1 MARSEPRTVCAI
13 HASAVQ
19 IPDTLPSRIPKS
31 HRNSKQLHMLSLHQ
45 HKSVP
50 AIPYRP
56 DYWVLSASPVFPAS
70 DESHAATS
78 SHRVSDNGESVL
90 DQVLLAA
97 DQEIFAGNS
106 QANQR
111 IFLIDNAH
119 AWHLFNCTHG
129 CASGWRGQGGCVTPA
144 NFGAGSCVW

>member
-13 HASAVQ
+13 HASASSITHTQ
-19 IPDTLPSRIPKS
+19 IPSQYR
-31 HRNSKQLHMLSLHQ
+31 HRNSQQLHMLSLYQ
-45 HKSVP
+45 HKSVL
-50 AIPYRP
+50 AKPYRP
-56 DYWVLSASPVFPAS
+56 TYCVFSASPVFPAS

-90 DQVLLAA
+90 DQVFLAA

-119 AWHLFNCTHG
+119 AWHLFNCTRG
-129 CASGWRGQGGCVTPA
+129 CASGWRA
-144 NFGAGSCVW
+144 KADA